1 MENPKSNIIS
11 FQKKVDEKFVKENE
25 VTLTLDDNDDT
36 EFVFEME
43 IEDETL

>member
-1 MENPKSNIIS
+1 MENPKSNIIN